1 MSEVQEVARAA
12 AEASQFGTKALET
25 TEKLGTFV
33 AKVFNEPIR
42 DAVGIIG
49 DRLRFM
55 RWERQ
60 VRLADKVNEILSQ
73 RGTTETRAVPPKLA
87 LPILENA
94 SLEDNDELQDLWA
107 KLLANSMDPN
117 FTEETRYAY
126 LEIIKSLNPLDVRI
140 LNAFY
145 NSLSEPEIDWANIT
159 KYNIPK
165 EQICEM
171 LSISTKDYEVS
182 MYNLFRVQC
191 LGPAIITGGV
201 AIGTPTGIEQLT
213 AYKGIDAVVMTPLGK
228 NFIEACLK

>member
-1 MSEVQEVARAA
+1 MSETEEVAKAT
-12 AEASQFGTKALET
+12 AEASKFGTKALET
-25 TEKLGTFV
+25 TEKLASFV

-73 RGTTETRAVPPKLA
+73 RGTIETRAVPLKLA

-117 FTEETRYAY
+117 FTTEIRFTF
-126 LEIIKSLNPLDVRI
+126 LEIIKSLNPLDIRI
-140 LNAFY
+140 LRTFY
-145 NSLSEPEIDWANIT
+145 YSLSTDSKVRWDRLKDYSFSKEEICKVHA
-159 KYNIPK
+159 
-165 EQICEM
+165 
-171 LSISTKDYEVS
+171 ISEHDYEVS
-182 MYNLFRVQC
+182 VYNLFRVQC
-191 LGPAIITGGV
+191 LAPAFLRGGISFGNIPV
-201 AIGTPTGIEQLT
+201 RAYMGT
-213 AYKGIDAVVMTPLGK
+213 DAVVMTPLGK
-228 NFIEACLK
+228 NFVEACVK